1 MVTRRDGRCRRHQSR
16 EPAYDPAVAR
26 RLTFSFS
33 RGRGVWGARR
43 ARGSARPHAIRT
55 QGRGAS
61 GPSVASGRGGAAPAT
76 PPSFRG
82 LSCTLHVAHVW
93 NVPFSILL
101 VLIAYSCNIYGKCI
115 CLCIAHRCIFGTR
128 PYSSITLWLS
138 SSLVPDPESRLW
150 AREPGRGGGR
160 RKTKTKDHIH
170 NPTANAH
177 QGR

>member
-1 MVTRRDGRCRRHQSR
+1 MAPMVTRRDGRCRRHQSR

-61 GPSVASGRGGAAPAT
+61 GPPVALGRGGAAPAT

-93 NVPFSILL
+93 NVPYSILL

-128 PYSSITLWLS
+128 PYSSILPCGSLARPRRGAGAPSGADKS
-138 SSLVPDPESRLW
+138 SDR
-150 AREPGRGGGR
+150 
-160 RKTKTKDHIH
+160 
-170 NPTANAH
+170 
-177 QGR
+177 